1 MFLHKTAEFHLL
13 SLGLCDVVV
22 IPQTNYILQLT
33 NKGSA

>member
-13 SLGLCDVVV
+13 SLGLSDVVV